1 MREVFMRL
9 VGYIRPYRWMVV
21 VSIVMGLIVS
31 GCTGAIAYAIRPLL
45 DDVFI
50 KKDAT
55 TLLWLPWAVLAAIFL
70 KGVASYTQAV
80 LMQVLGQSVLM
91 DIRNDAYRKLI
102 HLPVGRFTRT
112 AGGEYVSRV
121 INDVNVLQ
129 RVVSDVVKDVVKNTV
144 TVAVL
149 IGVIFYQDWLLAL
162 VAVAVLPPAIFPLTK
177 LSRLLRKRSR
187 MGQEAISGLTR
198 VLMETLGGIRVVKA
212 FGAEDREAGRF
223 VAANRRYLSN
233 IKKLVRTVE
242 VASPMMESI
251 GALGIVAIIALGGG
265 RVISGET
272 TPGAFFSFA
281 GACMMV
287 YGPARVLA
295 GANAVIHQSL
305 AAAKRVFDVMDMQP
319 EGEAP
324 GTVLPDL
331 TQVREAIAF
340 DHVSHAYEGEEGP
353 AVEDVTFTA
362 RVGEMVALVGPS
374 GAGKTTVANLIARFS
389 DPTSGAIRFDGRAVR
404 EFSLKS
410 LRRLIG
416 VVGQDTILFDDTVG
430 ANIAYGAPD
439 REVGRDEV
447 IAAAVKAH
455 ADEFIRAMP
464 KGYDTQVG
472 ERGVLL
478 SGGQRQRIAIARALL
493 KDAPILVLDE
503 ATSALDSESE
513 RHVQAALSGLM
524 AGRTTFVIAHRLA
537 TVRFADRILVMD
549 GGRIVERGTHDEL
562 LAQNGLYRKLY
573 DLQFQPAVE
582 GTAKGTARR

>member
-1 MREVFMRL
+1 MRRILARL
-9 VGYIRPYRWMVV
+9 VGYVRPYRWMVLVSISMGLV
-21 VSIVMGLIVS
+21 VSA
-31 GCTGAIAYAIRPLL
+31 CTGAIAYAIKPLL

-55 TLLWLPWAVLAAIFL
+55 TLLWLPWAVLAAVFL
-70 KGVASYTQAV
+70 KGVAGYAQAV
-80 LMQVLGQSVLM
+80 LMQVMGQSVLM
-91 DIRNDAYRKLI
+91 DIRNDTFRRLV

-112 AGGEYVSRV
+112 ASGEYVSRI
-121 INDVNVLQ
+121 INDVNALQ
-129 RVVSDVVKDVVKNTV
+129 RVVTDVVKDVLKDSV
-144 TVAVL
+144 TVVVL

-162 VAVAVLPPAIFPLTK
+162 VAVAVLPPALYPLTK
-177 LSRLLRKRSR
+177 LSRTLRKRSR
-187 MGQEAISGLTR
+187 LGQEAISGLTR
-198 VLMETLGGIRVVKA
+198 VLTETLAGIRVVKA

-223 VAANRRYLSN
+223 VAANRSYLSN

-242 VASPMMESI
+242 VASPMMEVI
-251 GALGIVAIIALGGG
+251 GTFGIVAVIALGGG
-265 RVISGET
+265 RVIRGET

-287 YGPARVLA
+287 YRPARVLA
-295 GANAVIHQSL
+295 GANAVIHQAL
-305 AAAKRVFDVMDMQP
+305 AAAKRVFEVMDMQP
-319 EGEAP
+319 EDEPP
-324 GTVLPDL
+324 GAVLPDL
-331 TQVREAIAF
+331 GGVRETIAF

-374 GAGKTTVANLIARFS
+374 GAGKTTVANLIPRFS
-389 DPTSGAIRFDGRAVR
+389 DPTLGTVRFDGHDIRDYSIR
-404 EFSLKS
+404 S
-410 LRRLIG
+410 LRRLVGI
-416 VVGQDTILFDDTVG
+416 VGQDTVLFDATV
-430 ANIAYGAPD
+430 ADNIAYGAPG
-439 REVGRDEV
+439 REVNQEEV
-447 IAAAVKAH
+447 VAAAVKAH

-464 KGYDTQVG
+464 HGYDTPVG

-537 TVRFADRILVMD
+537 TVRFADRILVME
-549 GGRIVERGTHDEL
+549 GGHIVERGTHDEL
-562 LAQNGLYRKLY
+562 LALGGLYRKLY

-582 GTAKGTARR
+582 GATKGTARR